1 MYVTGDFLLSSS
13 SIVND
18 NRVPSDLIV
27 MVSGTGEVIINSS
40 VEFYGVIYAPDT
52 DVLVDSS
59 VTFYGVVFAD
69 SVTFNSSAGFHLDEA
84 LEEVALLSDLGIYP
98 PDSRILL
105 VQ

>member
-1 MYVTGDFLLSSS
+1 MYVTGDFLVSSS

-27 MVSGTGEVIINSS
+27 LVSGNGEVKINSS
-40 VEFYGVIYAPDT
+40 VDFYGVIYAPDT

-59 VTFYGVVFAD
+59 VTFYGVVMAD
-69 SVTFNSSAGFHLDEA
+69 SVTINSSAEFHLDEA
-84 LEEVALLSDLGIYP
+84 LEEVALLNDLGINQP
-98 PDSRILL
+98 ASRILL

>member
-1 MYVTGDFLLSSS
+1 MYVTGDFSVSSS

-18 NRVPSDLIV
+18 SREPGDLIV
-27 MVSGTGEVIINSS
+27 LVSGNGSVIINSN

-69 SVTFNSSAGFHLDEA
+69 SVTINSSVDFHLDEA
-84 LEEVALLSDLGIYP
+84 LEEVALLNDLGIYP